1 MWAEIEP
8 AKPSATTR
16 NRPRPAAVKL
26 CASCLRCRA
35 GPNYVWLCG
44 AVEALFDGADAD
56 ERAGEDAERVERGH
70 YRVHVSPAPC
80 GADRADEQGECGQD
94 R

>member
-1 MWAEIEP
+1 MW
-8 AKPSATTR
+8 
-16 NRPRPAAVKL
+16 
-26 CASCLRCRA
+26 LR
-35 GPNYVWLCG
+35 G
-44 AVEALFDGADAD
+44 EALFDGADAD
-56 ERAGEDAERVERGH
+56 KRAGEDTERVERDD

>member
-26 CASCLRCRA
+26 CASCLRCRT

-56 ERAGEDAERVERGH
+56 ERAGEDAERVS
-70 YRVHVSPAPC
+70 VVTIAST
-80 GADRADEQGECGQD
+80 
-94 R
+94 